1 MDTTDNTTYKFFFTE
16 LSKIINNTDNTDNTP
31 PTNIATNYAASKNNI
46 IISSTLTP
54 TTPVISTHDADA
66 DDADNYCLITKERLH
81 PNHVTLSC
89 NHKFNYIPIYK
100 EIVYQKNKANTTFEI
115 TKLSYDEIKCPYCRR
130 ITRKLLPYIP
140 YPSVKQ
146 IKYVNSPDE
155 LCMSTMKCC
164 HVFKHT
170 QKCVTG
176 GDVGDVGDVGGDGGD
191 DSIDEGAAGSETN
204 GLTTCTKNALYY
216 EQENVLFCVQHYKQ
230 YTKKMRLIE
239 DKKAKEYAKTKAKQ
253 SLKDSAPKCQI
264 ILKGGKNK
272 GGLCGR
278 VISIEGATSCKIHT
292 PSS

>member
-1 MDTTDNTTYKFFFTE
+1 MDIMDTTDSTSYKFFFTE
-16 LSKIINNTDNTDNTP
+16 LSKIINSADNATATTAAT
-31 PTNIATNYAASKNNI
+31 TNGATSKNNI

-54 TTPVISTHDADA
+54 TTPVISINDATDA
-66 DDADNYCLITKERLH
+66 TDDADNYCLITKERLH

-115 TKLSYDEIKCPYCRR
+115 TKLSYNEIKCPYCRR

-176 GDVGDVGDVGGDGGD
+176 GDVGGDGGDGGD
-191 DSIDEGAAGSETN
+191 DSMDEGATGIETN

-216 EQENVLFCVQHYKQ
+216 EQENVLFCVQHYRQ

-239 DKKAKEYAKTKAKQ
+239 DKKAKECAKTKAKQ

-278 VISIEGATSCKIHT
+278 VISIEGATSCKIHA